1 MSWSKALRRSR
12 ATAGTTPAD
21 ATRPQLSLSGACWF
35 DLAGRPGLDIARW
48 GRRRGWHEELGG
60 ECLEQGARAQRQQT
74 RPCRARR
81 APTLLCDHRA
91 RRTRC
96 CAATACDRT
105 TIGST
110 RTVIL
115 TRTAPRTRT
124 TPIRAAAALAAARA
138 VGRPAAAAAAAA
150 ASRAPTP
157 TSILRATTTTMERST
172 RHVGNSPRSKRS
184 AALVHWPEDCQ
195 HAPLRR

>member
-1 MSWSKALRRSR
+1 MILQDDPDWTSPDGDDDGDGTKNSEVSVLSR
-12 ATAGTTPAD
+12 GRAHSANRPDPAAHAARQRCFATIEPGVHAAAPPPTP
-21 ATRPQLSLSGACWF
+21 
-35 DLAGRPGLDIARW
+35 
-48 GRRRGWHEELGG
+48 
-60 ECLEQGARAQRQQT
+60 
-74 RPCRARR
+74 
-81 APTLLCDHRA
+81 
-91 RRTRC
+91 
-96 CAATACDRT
+96 CDRT

-110 RTVIL
+110 RTVIP

-124 TPIRAAAALAAARA
+124 TPIRAAAALAAAR
-138 VGRPAAAAAAAA
+138 AAAAAAAA